1 MNRAYSVLEVKAVDE
16 EKRTIRG
23 VATTPEPD
31 RVGDIVEPLGVK
43 FKNPMPLLW
52 QHESDKPVG
61 TVRFDKPTK
70 DGITFEAKIA
80 SIEDAGT
87 LKDRLDEAWQSV
99 KLGLVRAV
107 SIGFRAIEYA
117 WMDDGGIRFIAS
129 EVMEL
134 SLVTIPAN
142 ASATINEIKSLDAPL
157 LAATGKQPKDSDRPT
172 PPASGKKINPVVKA
186 LEGKTMKKTYAEQI
200 ASFEATRQ
208 AKAAE
213 MDAIMEKSME
223 TGETLDT
230 EHKQKYDTL
239 ADEVKEIDEHLV
251 RLRAAEERNKAAA
264 IEVKGANPEEAL
276 ASRVGGDAVRVQ
288 VLPKKVAPGIAFTRF
303 IKAHAWAGGN
313 IMHALEI
320 AKANEQWR
328 AETPQVQLALIDVM
342 KAGIPAMGTG
352 DNGNMMVNYQVLQD
366 EFIEFLR
373 PLTIIGRLP
382 GLTRV
387 PFNVKIGR
395 QTGGSTVNWVG
406 QGGPKPVTNITG
418 DSVTLDLAKI
428 AGIIVLNEELLR
440 ISNPSA
446 DMLVRDDLTK
456 QIVQFMDAQFVDPT
470 KAAVTGVSPA
480 SITNGVSAQLPTGTT
495 GAALR
500 ADMKTLLSTFLTN
513 NLQPT
518 GAVIIM
524 SQRLALQ
531 ISMMQN
537 ALGQTE
543 YPGLTMNGGTAFGL
557 PVITSEGVP
566 STGGSPTDGDP
577 IIVASTPDI
586 LLADDG
592 QVTIDVSRE
601 ATLQMD
607 SAPDSPPTAS
617 TVMYSLFQNNGVAI
631 RAERYINWTKRR
643 STAVAYIS
651 NAKYFE

>member
-1 MNRAYSVLEVKAVDE
+1 MNRAYSLLEVKSVDE
-16 EKRTIRG
+16 ERRIIRG
-23 VATTPEPD
+23 MATTPTPD
-31 RVGDIVEPLGVK
+31 RMDDVVEPLGAE
-43 FKNPMPLLW
+43 FASEIPLLW
-52 QHESDKPVG
+52 QHMSDKPVG
-61 TVRFDKPTK
+61 EVKFGKPTK
-70 DGITFEAKIA
+70 NGIPFEASLPFPTESKNLI
-80 SIEDAGT
+80 
-87 LKDRLDEAWQSV
+87 DRITEAWESL
-99 KLGLVRAV
+99 KLRLVRGV
-107 SIGFRAIEYA
+107 SIGFRALEFA
-117 WMDDGGIRFIAS
+117 FMDNGGIRYLKI
-129 EVMEL
+129 EIMEL

-142 ASATINEIKSLDAPL
+142 SEATITSIKSFDAPL

-172 PPASGKKINPVVKA
+172 PPAPGKKSTQVVKA
-186 LEGKTMKKTYAEQI
+186 MEAKTMKKTYAELI

-213 MDAIMEKSME
+213 MDTLMEKSMDSGSTFDAAEKE
-223 TGETLDT
+223 TYETLET
-230 EHKQKYDTL
+230 EL
-239 ADEVKEIDEHLV
+239 KEIDEHLV
-251 RLRAAEERNKAAA
+251 RLRAAEQRNKAEAV
-264 IEVKGANPEEAL
+264 EVKGATADEASS
-276 ASRVGGDAVRVQ
+276 SRAGGDVARVK
-288 VLPKKVAPGIAFTRF
+288 VTAKKVEPGIAFTRF

-328 AETPQVQLALIDVM
+328 AETPQVQLALMDVM
-342 KAGIPAMGTG
+342 KAGIPSMGTG

-428 AGIIVLNEELLR
+428 AGIIVLNEELLK
-440 ISNPSA
+440 ISAPSA
-446 DMLVRDDLTK
+446 DLLVRNDLTK

-480 SITNGVSAQLPTGTT
+480 SITNGLSAQIPTGTT
-495 GAALR
+495 GTALR

-537 ALGQTE
+537 ALGQNE
-543 YPGLTMNGGTAFGL
+543 YPNLTMNGGTAFGL

-607 SAPDSPPTAS
+607 SAPDSPATAS

-631 RAERYINWTKRR
+631 RAERYINWAKRR
-643 STAVAYIS
+643 STAVAYIQ